1 MHAYSNSKYL
11 NGGKADEENSTGRRN
26 TGGCK
31 PLEGSMGI
39 EEPLRLSGGFYQNY
53 CNISVTNRKIRKKK
67 RQTWAGVLAQ
77 ELGHLPE
84 TEKEW
89 LQAFNLTGVLPPK
102 KFTKLRNRLWDYDH
116 CIELQDLSDPVG
128 ENSLGEPYKCPTPSA
143 MAYDLFK
150 ALRVWEW
157 FDRSYLSRWEGFQYN
172 NDGFPKNPGRSV
184 LLISRRF
191 GWDLADELKPRF
203 GIILNLRPTREDSRQ
218 K

>member
-1 MHAYSNSKYL
+1 MKKTAL
-11 NGGKADEENSTGRRN
+11 EEEI
-26 TGGCK
+26 
-31 PLEGSMGI
+31 LEDVNRLKQVWGV

-53 CNISVTNRKIRKKK
+53 CNISVSNRKIRKKK

-128 ENSLGEPYKCPTPSA
+128 ENSLGEPYKCPKPSA

-150 ALRVWEW
+150 PLRVRNW

-172 NDGFPKNPGRSV
+172 NDGFPKNPGRTV

-191 GWDLADELKPRF
+191 GWDLADELKARF
-203 GIILNLRPTREDSRQ
+203 GIILELRPGRDQGRQ
-218 K
+218 N

>member
-1 MHAYSNSKYL
+1 MKKTAL
-11 NGGKADEENSTGRRN
+11 EEEI
-26 TGGCK
+26 
-31 PLEGSMGI
+31 LEDVNRLKEVWGI

-102 KFTKLRNRLWDYDH
+102 NFTKLRNRLWDYDH

-150 ALRVWEW
+150 ALRVWDW

-172 NDGFPKNPGRSV
+172 NDGFPKNPGRSL

>member
-1 MHAYSNSKYL
+1 MKKTALEEEILEDVNSLK
-11 NGGKADEENSTGRRN
+11 EVW
-26 TGGCK
+26 
-31 PLEGSMGI
+31 GI

-77 ELGHLPE
+77 ELGYLPE
-84 TEKEW
+84 TEREW
-89 LQAFNLTGVLPPK
+89 LKAFNLTGVLPPK

-150 ALRVWEW
+150 ALRTWEW

-191 GWDLADELKPRF
+191 GWDLAEELKARF
-203 GIILNLRPTREDSRQ
+203 GIILNLRPTRENSRQ

>member
-1 MHAYSNSKYL
+1 MKKTAL
-11 NGGKADEENSTGRRN
+11 EEEI
-26 TGGCK
+26 
-31 PLEGSMGI
+31 LEDVNRLKEVWGI

-191 GWDLADELKPRF
+191 GWDLAEELKPRF
-203 GIILNLRPTREDSRQ
+203 GIILNLRPGRDDSRQ

>member
-1 MHAYSNSKYL
+1 
-11 NGGKADEENSTGRRN
+11 
-26 TGGCK
+26 
-31 PLEGSMGI
+31 
-39 EEPLRLSGGFYQNY
+39 
-53 CNISVTNRKIRKKK
+53 
-67 RQTWAGVLAQ
+67 
-77 ELGHLPE
+77 LPE

-191 GWDLADELKPRF
+191 GWDLAEELKPRF
-203 GIILNLRPTREDSRQ
+203 GIILNLRPGREDSRQ

>member
-1 MHAYSNSKYL
+1 MKETAL
-11 NGGKADEENSTGRRN
+11 EEEI
-26 TGGCK
+26 
-31 PLEGSMGI
+31 LEDVNRLKEGWGI

-67 RQTWAGVLAQ
+67 RQTWAGVMAQ
-77 ELGHLPE
+77 ELGQLPE

-89 LQAFNLTGVLPPK
+89 LEAFNLTGVLPPK
-102 KFTKLRNRLWDYDH
+102 KFTKLCNRLWDYDH

-157 FDRSYLSRWEGFQYN
+157 FDRSCLSRWEGFQYN
-172 NDGFPKNPGRSV
+172 NNGFPKNPGRSV

-191 GWDLADELKPRF
+191 GWDLAEELKPRF
-203 GIILNLRPTREDSRQ
+203 GIILTLRPGRDQGRQ
-218 K
+218 N

>member
-1 MHAYSNSKYL
+1 MKKTAL
-11 NGGKADEENSTGRRN
+11 EEEI
-26 TGGCK
+26 
-31 PLEGSMGI
+31 LEDVNRLKEVWGI

-84 TEKEW
+84 PEKEW
-89 LQAFNLTGVLPPK
+89 LEAFNLTGVLPPK

-150 ALRVWEW
+150 ALRVWDW
-157 FDRSYLSRWEGFQYN
+157 FDRSYLSRWEG
-172 NDGFPKNPGRSV
+172 
-184 LLISRRF
+184 
-191 GWDLADELKPRF
+191 
-203 GIILNLRPTREDSRQ
+203 
-218 K
+218 

>member
-1 MHAYSNSKYL
+1 MKKTAL
-11 NGGKADEENSTGRRN
+11 EEEI
-26 TGGCK
+26 
-31 PLEGSMGI
+31 LEDVNRLKDLWGI

-89 LQAFNLTGVLPPK
+89 LQAFNLMGVLPPK
-102 KFTKLRNRLWDYDH
+102 KFTNLRNRLWDYDH

-191 GWDLADELKPRF
+191 GWDLAEELKPRF

-218 K
+218 R